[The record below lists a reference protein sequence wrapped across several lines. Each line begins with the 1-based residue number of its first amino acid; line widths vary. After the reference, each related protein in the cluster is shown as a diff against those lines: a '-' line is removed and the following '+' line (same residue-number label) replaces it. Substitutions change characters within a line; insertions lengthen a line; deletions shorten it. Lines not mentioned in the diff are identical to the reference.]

1 MKNYEDHA
9 DVIKCR
15 EAHFE
20 IEKNQRDKAR
30 ECINAF
36 NIPGGIWDD
45 PYYVRWSTKRPK
57 YNFDVSK
64 KKVLK
69 AYGEIAS
76 QEVLVDIKP
85 TSKGSS
91 KEIAMKYK
99 GLYRAVQDRSKAPD
113 IYKTALRR
121 SMISGFDAAMIEQ
134 EWMDNDSFDQ
144 ELFIRQIPDSIS
156 RVWFWGNWYS
166 NVAEDAEA
174 VTVDYVVSD
183 DEYEEIT
190 GDEIKPVSLG
200 CDSEDWN
207 TWASKR
213 EGHLISRLFYKK
225 AVEKT
230 IYQLGDGTVLNE
242 DDYKALKGSGLEL
255 GDVES
260 RERDTFV
267 VYVRYYDGKRWLG
280 EAEETVFDMLPVVP
294 ALPNFDIVNNTPISY
309 GKYLDLLDP
318 QRAHNALSS
327 RVIYDA
333 AMAPK
338 PKIWVSKKAVISPE
352 AQAKLKTYND
362 NDDPVFAHD
371 GIDNPLDAP
380 ASVETSG
387 ISPAMSVAVQM
398 ARAAIDDA
406 SGMSG
411 ASDGLSMA
419 NQSGD
424 AISLLQKKGD
434 VVDTEYADTLVRFAE
449 QLAKVS
455 IRAMQKLYS
464 GRKVITNESG
474 EPEEIRLDRMI
485 QTPKGMVTVNDLTM
499 GVYNAVCSVVPKT
512 ESLRREAADA
522 IERVGQFIPGILER
536 NRDLFLQSVDA
547 PGMDKIASR
556 ERRLMVTAG
565 QIPEDELTEQEKQIA
580 AQLAQQPKE
589 PDPMAIVAQA
599 EAEKAQAQ
607 TAKVMVEAETQMIKA
622 EQAQQ
627 KMDFEQELQKLRL
640 MDERQ
645 KQMMDSQMET
655 VKMLNM
661 MADTL
666 NKLREAS
673 GADAVV
679 SPDAAKAY
687 SDTAKAMDGMQ

>member
-9 DVIKCR
+9 VVIKCR

-45 PYYVRWSTKRPK
+45 PYYVKWSTKRPK

-121 SMISGFDAAMIEQ
+121 FMISGFDAGMIEQ
-134 EWMDNDSFDQ
+134 DWLDNDSFDQ
-144 ELFIRQIPDSIS
+144 ELFIRQIPDSIN

-183 DEYEEIT
+183 DEYKDIA
-190 GDEIKPVSLG
+190 GDDIKPQSLD
-200 CDSEDWN
+200 CDSQEWN
-207 TWASKR
+207 AWAVER

-225 AVEKT
+225 PVKKT
-230 IYQLGDGTVLNE
+230 IYQLSDGTVLNE
-242 DDYKALKGSGLEL
+242 EDYEELSKSGLDL
-255 GDVES
+255 GEVQS

-267 VYVRYYDGKRWLG
+267 IYVRYYDAKRWLN
-280 EAEETVFDMLPVVP
+280 EAEETVFDLLPVVP
-294 ALPNFDIVNNTPISY
+294 ALPNFDIVNNIPISY

-333 AMAPK
+333 AMSPK
-338 PKIWVSKKAVISPE
+338 PKIWVGKKAVESPA
-352 AQAKLKTYND
+352 AQLKLKSYND

-371 GIDNPLDAP
+371 GIDSPFDAP
-380 ASVETSG
+380 SSVETSG

-485 QTPKGMVTVNDLTM
+485 QTPNGMVTVNDLTM

-556 ERRLMVTAG
+556 ERAMMVKAG

-580 AQLAQQPKE
+580 AQMAQQPQQ
-589 PDPMAIVAQA
+589 PDPMTVLAMATA
-599 EAEKAQAQ
+599 EAEVNKANAQVQKVQVEAQ
-607 TAKVMVEAETQMIKA
+607 TAMIKA

-627 KMDFEQELQKLRL
+627 KMDFEQQIQKIQLIDEKQNQMVDMLNKMADILQKL
-640 MDERQ
+640 
-645 KQMMDSQMET
+645 SA
-655 VKMLNM
+655 V
-661 MADTL
+661 
-666 NKLREAS
+666 EAPANS
-673 GADAVV
+673 A
-679 SPDAAKAY
+679 SAAFN
-687 SDTAKAMDGMQ
+687 DTAKAMDELQ